1 MSTVGTSAVGAVPLV
16 AVARSGFTESVHSG
30 FAALIDPNGVVT
42 VYGDAGTPIY
52 PRSALKP
59 FQTVA
64 AVRAGAELAAA
75 DLAIVSAS
83 HTGRLEH
90 VAAVRTVLAT
100 AGVPESALQT
110 PAAWP
115 SDAGATRDLAARG
128 GSASPITMN
137 CSGNH
142 AGMLAGCA
150 ASGWPTRSYL
160 TPDHPIHRCAAEVLA
175 DYCEAVPQH
184 QGVDGCGGPVWA
196 LPLVALARGMQ
207 VLARR
212 EPALIAAMRAHP
224 DLVEGSGS
232 VTSAM
237 IAALGVAAKPGAE
250 GVFTAVAPDETA
262 VAVKA
267 LDGGR
272 RPGAAVAAALLRR
285 AGAVDG
291 DAAAAFLESAHFQV
305 LGGSAVVGMVR
316 PLV

>member
-1 MSTVGTSAVGAVPLV
+1 MSTVGTFADGAVPLV
-16 AVARSGFTESVHSG
+16 AVTRSGFTESVHSG
-30 FAALIDPNGVVT
+30 FAALIDPDGVVT
-42 VYGDAGTPIY
+42 AYGDAETPIY

-64 AVRAGAELAAA
+64 AVGAGAEFAAA

-83 HTGRLEH
+83 HTGRPEH
-90 VAAVRTVLAT
+90 VAAVRTVLAA
-100 AGVPESALQT
+100 AGLPESALRT

-115 SDAGATRDLAARG
+115 SDAGAARDLAARG

-150 ASGWPTRSYL
+150 ASGWPTRTYL
-160 TPDHPIHRCAAEVLA
+160 APDHPIHRCAAAVLA
-175 DYCEAVPQH
+175 DYCEAVPQQ

-196 LPLVALARGMQ
+196 LPVVALARGMQ
-207 VLARR
+207 ALARR
-212 EPALIAAMRAHP
+212 EPTLIAAMQAHP
-224 DLVEGSGS
+224 DLVEGPGS

-250 GVFTAVAPDETA
+250 GVFTAVAPDGTA

-285 AGAVDG
+285 SGAVDG

-305 LGGSAVVGMVR
+305 LGGSAVVGMVH